1 MSASISTVKRSP
13 GAGLTRN
20 DLLARIHCLKKE
32 ACWDDD
38 TYRDILQAKTG
49 ERSAKALDF
58 KGLSRAVAMVAEEV
72 RRLSRDGRKAG
83 ATGPAKAPAAR
94 NPWAFIDTAA
104 ADKQPLLRKICAISR
119 DLGKSQ
125 AWAEGAAKR
134 QCGGID
140 RKLEMMSY
148 AELYRLAQA
157 LTNTQRH
164 QQQKGAAADAAAG
177 AADTDNAT
185 TDQEETV

>member
-1 MSASISTVKRSP
+1 MSAPISTVKRTP

-32 ACWDDD
+32 AGWDDD

-58 KGLSRAVAMVAEEV
+58 RGLSRAVSLVAEEV
-72 RRLSRDGRKAG
+72 RRLSRDGRKGG
-83 ATGPAKAPAAR
+83 ATGAQKPAAPS

-119 DLGKSQ
+119 DLGKTK

-134 QCGGID
+134 QSGGVD

-148 AELYRLAQA
+148 AEIYRLAQA
-157 LTNTQRH
+157 LTHTQRNH
-164 QQQKGAAADAAAG
+164 TLKVLRAAADAACTAPV
-177 AADTDNAT
+177 T
-185 TDQEETV
+185 TDPEETV

>member
-1 MSASISTVKRSP
+1 MSAPIRTVKRSP
-13 GAGLTRN
+13 GSGLTRN
-20 DLLARIHCLKKE
+20 DMLARIHCLKKE
-32 ACWDDD
+32 AGWDDD

-49 ERSAKALDF
+49 KRSSSELDF
-58 KGLSRAVAMVAEEV
+58 KGLSRAVALIAEEV
-72 RRLSRDGRKAG
+72 RRLSRDGRKGG
-83 ATGPAKAPAAR
+83 ATGPAKAPDTR

-119 DLGKSQ
+119 DLGKTK

-134 QCGGID
+134 QCGGVD

-157 LTNTQRH
+157 LTHTQRNH
-164 QQQKGAAADAAAG
+164 TMKALRAAADAACTAPV
-177 AADTDNAT
+177 T